1 MPQEVRRRGLIPGQA
16 FWKKALESKS
26 LEPRGLHNG
35 HYIAGANSTLISQF
49 DASLRH
55 IPYFTGYTPTTWCN
69 ITDLAI
75 EKEKD
80 NFLVEKIRTI
90 QLMSSEF
97 NTNNK
102 QLGRDMMNHGEACQ
116 IFPEEHGGSRKGRQ
130 AVKQVLNKRLALD
143 ISRQTRQSAALAGTD
158 AKSCYDRMAHVQT
171 SLSMQ
176 RLGVPKGPIA
186 SLFGVLQ
193 KSIHRIRTAYGD
205 SGVRFV
211 SHQIRLSVKETD
223 VVLLDG

>member
-1 MPQEVRRRGLIPGQA
+1 LSRLALSRVTTSQHQA

-49 DASLRH
+49 NASLRH

-75 EKEKD
+75 EKEKV
-80 NFLVEKIRTI
+80 NFLAEKMRTI
-90 QLMSSEF
+90 QLMSSKF

-102 QLGRDMMNHGEACQ
+102 QLGGDMMNHGKACQ
-116 IFPEEHGGSRKGRQ
+116 IFPEEHGGNGKGRQ
-130 AVKQVLNKRLALD
+130 AVEQVLNKRLALD
-143 ISRQTRQSAALAGTD
+143 ILRQTQRSAALAGTD
-158 AKSCYDRMAHVQT
+158 AKSCYDRMAHVPT

-176 RLGVPKGPIA
+176 QTRCPQRTHCLSLWRSPEIHPSHPNCLWRLRRA
-186 SLFGVLQ
+186 LC
-193 KSIHRIRTAYGD
+193 
-205 SGVRFV
+205 
-211 SHQIRLSVKETD
+211 
-223 VVLLDG
+223 